1 MSRSLQDTLPHST
14 SSPSLF
20 FAASTTVHVSLA
32 PEFIAGTCRE
42 LLSTPPSTSPT
53 TTAQLP
59 LPRLT
64 NVRAWRLTASLTVFF
79 STTLTPTST
88 FPCLLFYALCTL
100 CVLPA
105 VACKCEPNWW
115 ACKHV
120 SVCAYLWIS
129 ITIPHYICVGAFD
142 WRAST
147 SNKTTTTIANECLI
161 KGCVEIRQREI
172 EQWDIKWSVGEV
184 ANL

>member
-1 MSRSLQDTLPHST
+1 MSRSLLDTLPHLT
-14 SSPSLF
+14 SSPSLCCSINHRAR
-20 FAASTTVHVSLA
+20 FAGARVYCRYVPWIIVNAAVDVSDSNSAA
-32 PEFIAGTCRE
+32 PV
-42 LLSTPPSTSPT
+42 
-53 TTAQLP
+53 

-64 NVRAWRLTASLTVFF
+64 NVRAWRLTASLTVSFF
-79 STTLTPTST
+79 HHLNPHLHS
-88 FPCLLFYALCTL
+88 LLSML

-147 SNKTTTTIANECLI
+147 SNKTTTTTANECLI

-172 EQWDIKWSVGEV
+172 EQWDIKWSLGEV
-184 ANL
+184 AKL